1 MEVFYHFIESTIVVW
16 FSWRLWPCWYLVN
29 GNFITLLFQ
38 ILNNIVK
45 FFSSFVRQ
53 LVIVNLDFERWVSFH
68 QLSILVNKITHNINF
83 FSNIKCRE
91 QIILIHYKFIS
102 FISFILFEFSFYFSF
117 ITFST
122 CGGRTSKVDVGLL
135 KCDVFHPVTF
145 SVILVSSSR
154 SINIFGK
161 TWWVSNSLCLHQS
174 SFFFQKSS
182 LSFIS

>member
-16 FSWRLWPCWYLVN
+16 FSRRLIPCWYLFN
-29 GNFITLLFQ
+29 DNFIPFLFQ
-38 ILNNIVK
+38 KLNNI
-45 FFSSFVRQ
+45 FNSFLSIVRQ

-83 FSNIKCRE
+83 FSDIKCRE

-102 FISFILFEFSFYFSF
+102 FISFILFEFSVYFSF

-135 KCDVFHPVTF
+135 KWDVFHPVLF
-145 SVILVSSSR
+145 SFLLIRSSR
-154 SINIFGK
+154 RINIFGK